1 MTSLSPE
8 EQEGVAMRILR
19 GAQEMGYDRV
29 RVEVT
34 RGGTFKVEVS
44 REDKA
49 ARPNWGSGKK

>member
-1 MTSLSPE
+1 MTPE
-8 EQEGVAMRILR
+8 EQEGVALRILR